1 MIHLTINGK
10 DVQVE
15 KGSTILEAAK
25 KIHITIPT
33 LCHLNL
39 HTLGF
44 VNNEANC
51 RVCMVE
57 LGDKG
62 SLVPACN
69 TLVKEGMVIRT
80 DTPKVLRSRKVT
92 IELLLSN
99 HPADCLVC
107 GKNGNCELQ
116 DLARLAG
123 IKKIRYTGER
133 IEYAQDTSSLSLI
146 RDPNKCI
153 LCKRCETMCNRVQ
166 TVGTLTDIGRGF
178 PTVIGTAFSEP
189 MIQSNCTYCGQCL
202 AVCPTGAL
210 KEVSNIRDVVSV
222 LSDPKKTVL
231 VQTAPAV
238 RVALGE
244 AFGMEAGSIVT
255 GKMVAALRRI
265 GFDYVFDTD
274 FGADLTTMEE
284 AAEFVS
290 RFTKGERLPI
300 ITSCCPSWVNFFEHN
315 FPDILDKPSTCKS
328 PHEMFGAVAKS
339 YFAAQKNIDPNNIV
353 VVSIM
358 PCIAKKSEAA
368 RSELSCDGLAD
379 VDYVLTTRELANL
392 IKDFGIDFAALE
404 NEEFD
409 DPLGES
415 SGAGVLFGAI
425 GGVMEAALRTA
436 YHIITGKHLAALEYT
451 ELQGLE
457 GFKETQIDIEGTVVR
472 AAVVSGLGNARK
484 LINDIRDK
492 KCVYDIVEVMACPG
506 GCIDGGGQ
514 PFLRGNIEKLK
525 KRMQAIHAEDRGKS
539 IRLSYKNP
547 SIKKIYEEY
556 LGSPGGEKAHHLLHT
571 HFTARG

>member
-1 MIHLTINGK
+1 
-10 DVQVE
+10 
-15 KGSTILEAAK
+15 
-25 KIHITIPT
+25 
-33 LCHLNL
+33 
-39 HTLGF
+39 
-44 VNNEANC
+44 
-51 RVCMVE
+51 MVE

-80 DTPKVLRSRKVT
+80 DTPKVLRSRKVN

-210 KEVSNIRDVVSV
+210 KEVSNIRDVVSA

-415 SGAGVLFGAI
+415 SGG
-425 GGVMEAALRTA
+425 R
-436 YHIITGKHLAALEYT
+436 
-451 ELQGLE
+451 
-457 GFKETQIDIEGTVVR
+457 GTVR
-472 AAVVSGLGNARK
+472 CYRRCYGSCLTDSIPYYYRQTSCSTGIYGIARLGR
-484 LINDIRDK
+484 
-492 KCVYDIVEVMACPG
+492 
-506 GCIDGGGQ
+506 
-514 PFLRGNIEKLK
+514 F
-525 KRMQAIHAEDRGKS
+525 
-539 IRLSYKNP
+539 
-547 SIKKIYEEY
+547 
-556 LGSPGGEKAHHLLHT
+556 
-571 HFTARG
+571 